1 MQPHKSDE
9 PRSKDAHNSL
19 GVARFLPPATII
31 TIVLAV
37 AGVWVLIRLLPAV
50 LVLITALFI
59 VGALSPV
66 VQWLEKRRLRRGL
79 SISIVFMALL
89 VITLLIVTLTIPEL
103 LAQVTSLIDQEPV
116 LRARLVARLGA
127 CRTFDVCEILTS

>member
-19 GVARFLPPATII
+19 GVARFLPPSTII

-66 VQWLEKRRLRRGL
+66 VQWLEKRRLRG
-79 SISIVFMALL
+79 
-89 VITLLIVTLTIPEL
+89 
-103 LAQVTSLIDQEPV
+103 D
-116 LRARLVARLGA
+116 
-127 CRTFDVCEILTS
+127 